1 MILWILILD
10 GSNIYI
16 FYGFSRRYAEMLID
30 WHYIVKD
37 KSSSEGCMIMAI
49 VLVDKFDMDSSKHI
63 QSKTKKNKWA
73 LPYDFHYRA
82 IKCV

>member
-1 MILWILILD
+1 
-10 GSNIYI
+10 
-16 FYGFSRRYAEMLID
+16 
-30 WHYIVKD
+30 
-37 KSSSEGCMIMAI
+37 MAI